1 MIYCSNCQTIV
12 SEKQNYDFSFSDS
25 HLNTLYICD
34 QCYDNINSKLIQI
47 DISKLALIKRKAEK
61 MYLNKIK
68 T

>member
-25 HLNTLYICD
+25 HLNMLYICD

>member
-34 QCYDNINSKLIQI
+34 QCYDNISSKLIQI

>member
-34 QCYDNINSKLIQI
+34 ECYDIINSKLIQI
-47 DISKLALIKRKAEK
+47 DISKLVLIKRKAEK

>member
-34 QCYDNINSKLIQI
+34 QCYDIINSKLIQI
-47 DISKLALIKRKAEK
+47 DISKLVLIKRKAEK

>member
-25 HLNTLYICD
+25 HLNKLYICD
-34 QCYDNINSKLIQI
+34 QCYDNISSKLIQI
-47 DISKLALIKRKAEK
+47 DISKLVLIKRKAEK

>member
-47 DISKLALIKRKAEK
+47 DISKLVLIKRKAEK

>member
-34 QCYDNINSKLIQI
+34 LCYDNINSKLIQI
-47 DISKLALIKRKAEK
+47 DISKLVLIKRKAEK

>member
-34 QCYDNINSKLIQI
+34 QCYDNISSKLIQI
-47 DISKLALIKRKAEK
+47 DISKLVLIKRKAEK